1 MKFSNP
7 FQSKIDKLIS
17 KEAENDL
24 YEKAASEFEANI
36 INKGLWTKAFT
47 KAKGIEEKQKY
58 IYIELMVEYYKDQI
72 MAGKEL
78 ADILAT
84 EEEKRKKEEDIIKAM
99 KWKTETQEEEDR
111 KKKEEKD
118 KKKKEEEDW
127 LKTPEGKEEKRKED
141 FIFALFIF
149 FPVALMIFILFLMWD

>member
-17 KEAENDL
+17 KEEENNL
-24 YEKAASEFEANI
+24 YEKASSEFEANI
-36 INKGLWTKAFT
+36 INKGIWTKAFT
-47 KAKGIEEKQKY
+47 KAKGIKEKQEY

-78 ADILAT
+78 ADILAI
-84 EEEKRKKEEDIIKAM
+84 EEEKKKKEEDIKAM
-99 KWKTETQEEEDR
+99 WQKKETQEDIDR
-111 KKKEEKD
+111 KKKEE
-118 KKKKEEEDW
+118 EEW

-141 FIFALFIF
+141 FIFALFVIF
-149 FPVALMIFILFLMWD
+149 PAVLMILILCFLIWTSF

>member
-17 KEAENDL
+17 KEEENNL
-24 YEKAASEFEANI
+24 YEKASSEFEANI

-99 KWKTETQEEEDR
+99 KWKTETQEEED
-111 KKKEEKD
+111 

-141 FIFALFIF
+141 FIFALFVF
-149 FPVALMIFILFLMWD
+149 FPAALMIFILFLMWF

>member
-99 KWKTETQEEEDR
+99 KWKTETQEDIDR
-111 KKKEEKD
+111 KKKEE
-118 KKKKEEEDW
+118 EEW
-127 LKTPEGKEEKRKED
+127 LKTPEAKEEKRKED
-141 FIFALFIF
+141 FIFALFVIF
-149 FPVALMIFILFLMWD
+149 PAVLMIVILCFLILFNFIPGF

>member
-17 KEAENDL
+17 KEEENSL
-24 YEKAASEFEANI
+24 YEKASSEFEANI

-47 KAKGIEEKQKY
+47 KAKGIKEKQEY

-78 ADILAT
+78 ADILAI
-84 EEEKRKKEEDIIKAM
+84 EEEKKKKEEDIKAM
-99 KWKTETQEEEDR
+99 WQKKETQEDIDR
-111 KKKEEKD
+111 KKKEE
-118 KKKKEEEDW
+118 EEW

-141 FIFALFIF
+141 FIFALFVIF
-149 FPVALMIFILFLMWD
+149 PAVLMILILCFLIWTSF

>member
-17 KEAENDL
+17 KEEENDL
-24 YEKAASEFEANI
+24 YEKAGSEFEANI

-47 KAKGIEEKQKY
+47 KAKGIKEKQEY

-99 KWKTETQEEEDR
+99 KWKTETQEEED
-111 KKKEEKD
+111 

-141 FIFALFIF
+141 FIFALFVF
-149 FPVALMIFILFLMWD
+149 FPAALMIFILFLMWF

>member
-17 KEAENDL
+17 KEEENNL
-24 YEKAASEFEANI
+24 YEKASSEFEANI

-47 KAKGIEEKQKY
+47 KAKGIKEKQEY

-78 ADILAT
+78 ADILAI
-84 EEEKRKKEEDIIKAM
+84 EEEKKKKEEDIEDIKAM
-99 KWKTETQEEEDR
+99 WQKKETQEDIDR
-111 KKKEEKD
+111 KKKEE
-118 KKKKEEEDW
+118 EEW

-141 FIFALFIF
+141 FIFALFVIF
-149 FPVALMIFILFLMWD
+149 PAVLMILILCFLIWTSF